1 MNKVSLLGMA
11 AAIAL
16 LSGCASV
23 PMSDKGMVEI
33 AKTFPTPEAGTAGV
47 YVFRNSFVGKA
58 LKKDIWID
66 GECLGESADKVFFY
80 TTVPGDR
87 EHTFSTESEFSPNDL
102 KVQTESGRNYFI
114 RQSIRMGVFVGGAK
128 LDVVPEADGR
138 RQVAGL
144 KMARKGTCS
153 R

>member
-1 MNKVSLLGMA
+1 MKKWQVVALATS
-11 AAIAL
+11 IAM
-16 LSGCASV
+16 LSACASV
-23 PMSDKGMVEI
+23 PAADKGQMEL
-33 AKTFPTPEAGTAGV
+33 AKTFPVPEEGKAGV
-47 YVFRNSFVGKA
+47 YIYRNSFVGQA
-58 LKKDIWID
+58 LKKDLWID

-114 RQSIRMGVFVGGAK
+114 QQSIRMGVFVGGAK